1 MKKLLLKIV
10 LRDKFV
16 GQIASAAASAA
27 AAWLVSLI
35 PGTPEL
41 VITVLRSLLDVPPGT
56 ELTTGGITV
65 MLTPIIYSI
74 LSSVIQ
80 ELVTK
85 DNNIVLNQLKDAGVY
100 KGPIDGW
107 VGPIA
112 SAGVERLVLN
122 DSSK

>member
-1 MKKLLLKIV
+1 
-10 LRDKFV
+10 V

-80 ELVTK
+80 ELVTG
-85 DNNIVLNQLKDAGVY
+85 DNNKALTQLKNAGVY
-100 KGPIDGW
+100 AGPIDGW
-107 VGPIA
+107 VGPVA
-112 SAGVERLVLN
+112 SAGIERLVLN
-122 DSSK
+122 DSGK